1 MIENNVSR
9 RENQM
14 SRAILTID
22 DIASRNTPAIVD
34 YLQEKSIKAI
44 MFATGENVE
53 RYYPEA
59 MYAVK
64 NGMIVGNHSYS
75 HPAFSSIPLEAG
87 IEDIEKCEGVLNKLY
102 RDCGIERTFRPFR
115 FPYGNKGGE
124 HKDALQQYL
133 RDKQFNK
140 VDDTLV
146 SYPWWKKEGMNT
158 DVDTFWT
165 FDFEEYR
172 LYQDPDFTKEH
183 IWTKMHDPN
192 PHSGA
197 ALFGEN
203 NWHMILLHAHD
214 ETEAI
219 LPEYYKLFI
228 EHLLKNGL
236 TFDEPAFFK

>member
-1 MIENNVSR
+1 
-9 RENQM
+9 M

-87 IEDIEKCEGVLNKLY
+87 IEDIEKCEAVLDKLY
-102 RDCGIERTFRPFR
+102 RDCGIEHTFRPFR
-115 FPYGNKGGE
+115 FPYGDKGGE

-133 RDKQFNK
+133 RDKQFDK

-172 LYQDPDFTKEH
+172 MQGEPDFTRDS
-183 IWTKMHDPN
+183 IWAKMHAAN
-192 PHSGA
+192 PKSGA

-203 NWHMILLHAHD
+203 QQHILLLHDHA
-214 ETEAI
+214 ETEQL
-219 LPEYYKLFI
+219 LPGYYRLFI
-228 EHLLKNGL
+228 DHALEEGL
-236 TFDEPAFFK
+236 TFMKPSFIR